1 RPDLRRRRCALLL
14 RRGAQRLALRHDR
27 ILDEAFNGIEE
38 PVKQKL
44 MDRIYAHGAWTLI
57 TVTDDDPETVERAD
71 HVIVLDRG
79 SVVWSGRPRALAHE
93 PDAFLCEHFPQLVA
107 SLRTSQ
113 PTSA

>member
-1 RPDLRRRRCALLL
+1 MSDLEVDVLCLRDVLSTAGTSAGLEFAQGFVRRIMIARAIIGEPRVL
-14 RRGAQRLALRHDR
+14 

-57 TVTDDDPETVERAD
+57 TVTDD
-71 HVIVLDRG
+71 
-79 SVVWSGRPRALAHE
+79 GRPHALARE